1 MADLEL
7 REVEGAVLFKAKI
20 VPGSS
25 KTAMCGLIGGMLK
38 VKVSAPPQ
46 KGKANQCLC
55 EFLAK
60 QLGVKKNAVTIVSG
74 QSRPVKSIQV
84 SGISAKSL
92 LGRLNLNEQDNC
104 R

>member
-1 MADLEL
+1 
-7 REVEGAVLFKAKI
+7 
-20 VPGSS
+20 
-25 KTAMCGLIGGMLK
+25 MCGLIGGMLK

-74 QSRPVKSIQV
+74 QSRPDKSIQV